1 VGVLGLSQN
10 YTKPD
15 DEEKK
20 TTPLGLA
27 QQYIDLPTDSVN
39 PPGAEVSNPSLM
51 PDVPSVDLETPLVP
65 PQAMSF
71 ASVADEE
78 ALKRQELRS
87 AEFGAQPNTN
97 EMPSVFNPAVPEM
110 PPVQDMTPQ
119 QIEEFRLNQI
129 MKTGGPT
136 VEKAE
141 LNLNPSVSGISG
153 VPGNYTLNLPLGAT
167 PISDEDAAKIIA
179 RANEFQMPNNAFVR
193 GIGRLEGVVNILGQQ
208 LGLKSVPNFIEK
220 AQELDRIFPDAPKE
234 VRDGLEAITKE
245 DNTWGEMFQAMIDN
259 PGAVLSVTGESLP
272 LMLPGLIAATGVSV
286 ATANPLA
293 GAAVI
298 GASSGAVEFGAVLDE
313 EITNSGVDKNDDA
326 AMLALMSDGEFWAKA
341 RERAVRR
348 GVPIALFDA
357 LSMGI
362 AGKAANFVRV
372 RGGGRAAITGT
383 TVGVELP
390 LQSGAGGAGEVFAQ
404 LAEIQGGFRDQI
416 NKGEVGLESAGEVVP
431 GLGEAAIGMATTPID
446 TTQREIRR
454 GLKELDAAEFETSAQ
469 QQAIANLA
477 TPQTNVE
484 QPVTPPVGGSLPITP
499 TDTTQTVE
507 TPSAPSGLEQPS
519 APLPPTD
526 IPEQPQPVQ
535 AGTEVPT
542 EPEAPAQDQPP
553 TAPTA
558 TVNSRDDITSGL
570 DELNQEAFADSV
582 AEEVYM
588 IPRGQGMAAFDEQE
602 EVFTRKD
609 AESRKRQ
616 KEILKNLDEAII
628 DNDKFGGEE
637 YAPLSTAL
645 RQYSTY
651 LKDLRKNAKPS
662 KPKAAAAPEQPTIPE
677 PPKPTQV
684 ASEQPAQPEVPTQ
697 DTPPIAQEPPVA
709 PTVPDQPASL
719 PNPQEAEAVGTDV
732 DNVVKTVQTPDG
744 QKNYNVKGK
753 VIELADLKQAQGELQ
768 PRDRSRKE
776 SDALA
781 KERAGSMFNPARLLD
796 DPTSGSGAPI
806 IARDGTV
813 MSGNGR
819 VLTMQE
825 VYANQPESLARYRT
839 ALEEAG
845 INTEGF
851 TQPVF
856 VRQLSDDMT
865 MAELR
870 EFADLSNTE
879 AQAQM
884 SMTERASRDATRL
897 TDSGIIDLYRGDF
910 EIDAAQNREF
920 VTEYAKKILSP
931 TEQGAFVDSNGVIS
945 QEGISRVRNAILASA
960 FDNPDTLATML
971 ESSDENIKAIS
982 NAFMAAAPKFAQ
994 LKKQIADGRTEAQF
1008 DITPQLADMANLISR
1023 LRRDGVKLQDYYN
1036 QSDMLS
1042 QPDPAVQQLVRAF
1055 YNEGLTRANSTKAM
1069 KDFLTFYADE
1079 ALQKETGG
1087 LIPDDTTASDIIE
1100 AGRQRTEDK
1109 RNAAKGQDQGGLE
1122 FAASN
1127 NVERADAGR
1136 KQVQK
1141 PRNERSSQRT
1151 AETSPETESQV
1162 NDARSESEVEPSV
1175 EGVAELRDTESVT
1188 PDRAET
1194 REENTRGTR
1203 SGRVTIAQ
1211 SETLRQSLYRD
1222 AFTDAGFDADT
1233 AVNLPITRQYKIISD
1248 LVAKKF
1254 GLRYIEKPKQGVGYD
1269 QVNAL
1274 LDAYHNLQWM
1284 THTLNLP
1291 TQAIGLDNTLGLAL
1305 PQRAWG
1311 GYLAAYVNKTATTPS
1326 NYQSDINPVTGPVI
1340 LMPGRSNSFAHEWGH
1355 ALDYHILDRIG
1366 ADWGRGV
1373 TGRIRK
1379 NLEKGELVYAE
1390 NAPVNVVE
1398 AMGDLMNAM
1407 FLDNAEV
1414 SAEIMK
1420 LEGEVARLEAKQA
1433 KSGKPIK
1440 KLAEMQ
1446 QQLRRLREG
1455 SSRKKIARSQ
1465 YRIDAEKFATDNNS
1479 DASYWTRPTEMFA
1492 RAFEAYVSRNV
1503 EAAGGRTE
1511 FIAYEDEAYKLT
1523 LDKVQ
1528 GGDDRLALTYPND
1541 PDRMRIYHAM
1551 DRLMEA
1557 LRTEIIQQ
1565 GTPAQAPG
1573 DLDMID
1579 AQAEFYKAV
1588 DLDKKERM
1596 SLWSDQK
1603 RAWNEH
1609 KAMRLKIK
1617 GRPKRFASDW
1627 AMFQDTA
1634 GVVLINTKRGILFNL
1649 AERYKG
1655 NPKAKKLIES
1665 VIARVATDPGST
1677 DNRVTVSG
1685 GTFEEA
1691 VRNASR
1697 RYAGVWA
1704 QLLEKHQLNSFTA
1717 SENEQLRL
1725 FLTSDETTQL
1735 RAPDKIKRAAGDIR
1749 NRLLNPMYDYMRKNG
1764 LNVNYLPDGGYM
1776 PRMMDALLVIDDK
1789 QKFKYGL
1796 PGQKNRGAKALYTD
1810 VIYENEYGEV
1820 NPSDAEQARALIN
1833 LSRRKG
1839 IEPLLEEETV
1849 ETART
1854 LSNLLFSIDRLSKS
1868 LDDPEVDVDAVEAE
1882 IQKLQEEAETLHA
1895 ELYEDLRDPYGES
1908 AAEDWFERVTR
1919 RQVGDISRHGV
1930 QGSFAKSRKLPP
1942 EADTYMVDFY
1952 LDPVEALTNYISGVT
1967 RKVEFEKRF
1976 GTSNVPEGKRKRTTG
1991 NSIDPA
1997 SDVHDF
2003 MSYVS
2008 EEMASAGM
2016 KEHEV
2021 RQIQQIVE
2029 VVTGTGARGD
2039 FALETVLNT
2048 LNTFGTMALLPRAVI
2063 SSIAEPM
2070 TTAVTTGKVTDGFRS
2085 FAYALDD
2092 FATFVRGRSARE
2104 RKQYYK
2110 QLGSIL
2116 GVIDLPESGEV
2127 IANRVGGTATE
2138 DSKNAARLGRFFVR
2152 TGLVALTNAQRRGSM
2167 RVGIRYLSQL
2177 GDQYINPA
2185 SPRMKERAREL
2196 LQDFGVQAADMD
2208 QFAEF
2213 MLNLEKNDK
2222 GLYDVDSIV
2231 QKSGELTDMGE
2242 ILAIAAQRFTDMSIQ
2257 DPKIIDRPMYA
2268 ETPVGRIVFG
2278 IQSFIA
2284 AFQRNVLIGTMKRV
2298 QREYEKGGVVSGTAY
2313 ATINAALPLAS
2324 LFMTHTIVSAVREML
2339 LNADKWEE
2347 EKEADNL
2354 EMYLLTLGLSR
2365 SGFIGRMDPLVN
2377 AMTSLKYQS
2386 DLSNMMVGA
2395 SGAYYLKAAQ
2405 RIAGAWPD
2413 SLGGFNSPNTV
2424 ASEYQAARGAYDIIV
2439 PTALSMLA
2447 TYPGLG
2453 TVGAYGAG
2461 ALAAVGTSPTAK
2473 HWVLRNVIHEL
2484 YGVEYRPGRPGG
2496 RSSSGTLVA
2505 R

>member
-1 VGVLGLSQN
+1 MDSIVDKYAKKYGGTEEEQE
-10 YTKPD
+10 D
-15 DEEKK
+15 DLVSKYAKK
-20 TTPLGLA
+20 YGSDTSADPSDDAIVNKYAKKYGKV
-27 QQYIDLPTDSVN
+27 DLPTDSVN
-39 PPGAEVSNPSLM
+39 PPGAEVSNPSLT

-78 ALKRQELRS
+78 ALKSQELRS
-87 AEFGAQPNTN
+87 AEFGAQPNYT
-97 EMPSVFNPAVPEM
+97 EMPSVFNQAVPEM

-136 VEKAE
+136 VEKAN
-141 LNLNPSVSGISG
+141 LNLNPSISNVKG
-153 VPGNYTLNLPLGAT
+153 VPGNYAIASGMLDSMPLT
-167 PISDEDAAKIIA
+167 DEEAAKQIA
-179 RANEFQMPNNAFVR
+179 IGNTYEAPNNALSR
-193 GIGRLEGVVNILGQQ
+193 GRGRLLSVTNILAQQ
-208 LGLKSVPNFIEK
+208 LGLKSVPKFIER

-313 EITNSGVDKNDDA
+313 EIANSGVDKNDDA

-372 RGGGRAAITGT
+372 RGGGKAAIAGA
-383 TVGVELP
+383 TVVGEIP
-390 LQSGAGGAGEVFAQ
+390 LQSAAGGAGEVFAQ
-404 LAEIQGGFRDQI
+404 LAEIEGGFRDKL
-416 NKGEVGLESAGEVVP
+416 NKGEVGLESAGEIVP

-535 AGTEVPT
+535 AET
-542 EPEAPAQDQPP
+542 EAPKQPKRPKVSQKQITAASENPDAGSILDRANERVEQLTAYIEARGYSVDDVLSPDVPNDVVVARSELSSISGAIPTLTKLAAAVQLKQKNANPKKLEQTLKTVAAMLSQPGYITGVNPETLPVDYPGKSPAAPTIPDQPQP
-553 TAPTA
+553 VQTQSEAPVQPQAEDVFKQSTNFWRNA
-558 TVNSRDDITSGL
+558 NGPINSEQEVERKRLEDADPVAAAAGHILTYFRPFDPRKPEGERRGNIGGLNAIGRPMKLDRRVALDMNWVDRDDYKQITAKALDYMVEQGL
-570 DELNQEAFADSV
+570 LTEQKDGRV
-582 AEEVYM
+582 VY
-588 IPRGQGMAAFDEQE
+588 
-602 EVFTRKD
+602 
-609 AESRKRQ
+609 
-616 KEILKNLDEAII
+616 
-628 DNDKFGGEE
+628 
-637 YAPLSTAL
+637 YLSTE
-645 RQYSTY
+645 
-651 LKDLRKNAKPS
+651 
-662 KPKAAAAPEQPTIPE
+662 KAAALDDVTPTVQEQ
-677 PPKPTQV
+677 
-684 ASEQPAQPEVPTQ
+684 
-697 DTPPIAQEPPVA
+697 PVA
-709 PTVPDQPASL
+709 PTVPDQPAAL
-719 PNPQEAEAVGTDV
+719 PNPQEAEEVGTDV
-732 DNVVKTVQTPDG
+732 GNVVKTVQTPDG

-1151 AETSPETESQV
+1151 AETSAETESQV
-1162 NDARSESEVEPSV
+1162 DDTRSESEVEQSV

-1203 SGRVTIAQ
+1203 SGRVTISQ

-1373 TGRIRK
+1373 TGRIRS

-1440 KLAEMQ
+1440 KLAEMK

-1776 PRMMDALLVIDDK
+1776 PRMMDALLVVDNQD
-1789 QKFKYGL
+1789 KFKYGL
-1796 PGQKNRGAKALYTD
+1796 PGEKNRGAKALYTD

-1820 NPSDAEQARALIN
+1820 NPSDAEQAKELIN

-1839 IEPLLEEETV
+1839 IRALLEEET
-1849 ETART
+1849 EKTAST
-1854 LSNLLFSIDRLSKS
+1854 LSGLLFSIDRLSKS
-1868 LDDPEVDVDAVEAE
+1868 LENPDVDVDAVEAE

-1895 ELYEDLRDPYGES
+1895 ELYEALRDPYGEN
-1908 AAEDWFERVTR
+1908 AAQDWFERVTR
-1919 RQVGDISRHGV
+1919 RQVAELHRY
-1930 QGSFAKSRKLPP
+1930 
-1942 EADTYMVDFY
+1942 EAELQQKTHQH
-1952 LDPVEALTNYISGVT
+1952 
-1967 RKVEFEKRF
+1967 FE
-1976 GTSNVPEGKRKRTTG
+1976 
-1991 NSIDPA
+1991 
-1997 SDVHDF
+1997 
-2003 MSYVS
+2003 
-2008 EEMASAGM
+2008 
-2016 KEHEV
+2016 
-2021 RQIQQIVE
+2021 
-2029 VVTGTGARGD
+2029 
-2039 FALETVLNT
+2039 L
-2048 LNTFGTMALLPRAVI
+2048 
-2063 SSIAEPM
+2063 
-2070 TTAVTTGKVTDGFRS
+2070 
-2085 FAYALDD
+2085 
-2092 FATFVRGRSARE
+2092 
-2104 RKQYYK
+2104 
-2110 QLGSIL
+2110 
-2116 GVIDLPESGEV
+2116 
-2127 IANRVGGTATE
+2127 
-2138 DSKNAARLGRFFVR
+2138 RL
-2152 TGLVALTNAQRRGSM
+2152 
-2167 RVGIRYLSQL
+2167 
-2177 GDQYINPA
+2177 
-2185 SPRMKERAREL
+2185 
-2196 LQDFGVQAADMD
+2196 QAC
-2208 QFAEF
+2208 
-2213 MLNLEKNDK
+2213 
-2222 GLYDVDSIV
+2222 
-2231 QKSGELTDMGE
+2231 
-2242 ILAIAAQRFTDMSIQ
+2242 
-2257 DPKIIDRPMYA
+2257 
-2268 ETPVGRIVFG
+2268 
-2278 IQSFIA
+2278 
-2284 AFQRNVLIGTMKRV
+2284 
-2298 QREYEKGGVVSGTAY
+2298 
-2313 ATINAALPLAS
+2313 
-2324 LFMTHTIVSAVREML
+2324 
-2339 LNADKWEE
+2339 
-2347 EKEADNL
+2347 
-2354 EMYLLTLGLSR
+2354 
-2365 SGFIGRMDPLVN
+2365 
-2377 AMTSLKYQS
+2377 
-2386 DLSNMMVGA
+2386 
-2395 SGAYYLKAAQ
+2395 
-2405 RIAGAWPD
+2405 
-2413 SLGGFNSPNTV
+2413 
-2424 ASEYQAARGAYDIIV
+2424 
-2439 PTALSMLA
+2439 
-2447 TYPGLG
+2447 
-2453 TVGAYGAG
+2453 
-2461 ALAAVGTSPTAK
+2461 
-2473 HWVLRNVIHEL
+2473 
-2484 YGVEYRPGRPGG
+2484 
-2496 RSSSGTLVA
+2496 
-2505 R
+2505 